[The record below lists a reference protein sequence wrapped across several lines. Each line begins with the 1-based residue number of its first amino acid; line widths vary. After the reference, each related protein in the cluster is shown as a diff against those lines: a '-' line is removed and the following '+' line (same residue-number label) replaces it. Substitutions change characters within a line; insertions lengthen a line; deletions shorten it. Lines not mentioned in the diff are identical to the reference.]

1 MNARSEVPVIAID
14 GPTASGKGAVSE
26 GVARALGWHYLDS
39 GALYRLVGLVAIRAG
54 ASADDVPRLAELAR
68 TLDAVFEDGVVRLGE
83 EDVGA
88 AIRATEVGAMA
99 SRIASHGPVREA
111 LLDRQRAFRR
121 PPGLVADGRDMG
133 TSIFPDAQLKI
144 FLDASPEERARRRHK
159 QLKDKGMDVSLG
171 RLLEEIRMRDRRDA
185 ERTVSPMRPAEGA
198 LIVDTTGM
206 GIQEVV
212 AKIIEAWRIAEKA

>member
-133 TSIFPDAQLKI
+133 TVVFPDAILKV
-144 FLDASPEERARRRHK
+144 FLTARVEVRAERRYK
-159 QLKDKGMDVSLG
+159 QLIEKGFSANLTD
-171 RLLEEIRMRDRRDA
+171 LLQDLRERDRRDTERAVAPLVAA
-185 ERTVSPMRPAEGA
+185 EDAV
-198 LIVDTTGM
+198 LVDSSDRSLS
-206 GIQEVV
+206 EVIDLV
-212 AKIIEAWRIAEKA
+212 VELARGRL

>member
-121 PPGLVADGRDMG
+121 PPGLVADGHDMG
-133 TSIFPDAQLKI
+133 TVVFPDAILKV
-144 FLDASPEERARRRHK
+144 FLTARVEVRAERRYK
-159 QLKDKGMDVSLG
+159 QLIEKGFSANLTD
-171 RLLEEIRMRDRRDA
+171 LLQDLRERDRRDTERAVAPLVAA
-185 ERTVSPMRPAEGA
+185 EDAV
-198 LIVDTTGM
+198 LVDSSDRSLS
-206 GIQEVV
+206 EVIDLV
-212 AKIIEAWRIAEKA
+212 VELARGRL

>member
-1 MNARSEVPVIAID
+1 FHVTGVQTCALPIYRAGCRMNARSEVPVIAID

-99 SRIASHGPVREA
+99 SRIASHGPVRGA
-111 LLDRQRAFRR
+111 LVDRQR
-121 PPGLVADGRDMG
+121 
-133 TSIFPDAQLKI
+133 
-144 FLDASPEERARRRHK
+144 
-159 QLKDKGMDVSLG
+159 
-171 RLLEEIRMRDRRDA
+171 DR
-185 ERTVSPMRPAEGA
+185 
-198 LIVDTTGM
+198 
-206 GIQEVV
+206 
-212 AKIIEAWRIAEKA
+212 

>member
-99 SRIASHGPVREA
+99 SRIASDGREREA

-133 TSIFPDAQLKI
+133 TVVFPDAILKV
-144 FLDASPEERARRRHK
+144 FLTARVEVRAERRYK
-159 QLKDKGMDVSLG
+159 QLIEKGFSANLTD
-171 RLLEEIRMRDRRDA
+171 LLQDLRERDRRDTERAVAPLVAA
-185 ERTVSPMRPAEGA
+185 EDAV
-198 LIVDTTGM
+198 LVDSSDRSLS
-206 GIQEVV
+206 EVIDLV
-212 AKIIEAWRIAEKA
+212 VELARGRL